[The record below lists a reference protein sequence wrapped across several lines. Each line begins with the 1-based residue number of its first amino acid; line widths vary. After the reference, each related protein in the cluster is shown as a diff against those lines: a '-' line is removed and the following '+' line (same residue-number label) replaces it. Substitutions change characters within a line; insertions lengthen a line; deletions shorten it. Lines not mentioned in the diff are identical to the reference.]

1 MVESILIKAQNNAII
16 FTDAYDKGLVW
27 LSIQTPSGSMHCTMT
42 HKTAQELIDALKVT
56 MEQMA

>member
-1 MVESILIKAQNNAII
+1 MTESILINAQNNAII

-42 HKTAQELIDALKVT
+42 HKTAQELVEALRTT
-56 MEQMA
+56 MQETA

>member
-1 MVESILIKAQNNAII
+1 MEEAIMIKAKDDAIL
-16 FTDAYDKGLVW
+16 FADAFDKDRVW